1 MCHRNNGGKIVL
13 KKVSSPFSP
22 RRNSQSDD
30 DQVSVAHA
38 SFEEQAKSR
47 KLVGDSLWLSK
58 KMVDTGCTLE
68 QTLHVMEERC
78 KGCSVVTPMMCVEQC
93 ETWRVKRELRE
104 TSKVL
109 SEDDHRLELLNA
121 IKNERRLAILDI
133 LWEHPSS
140 LEGLQQKLKSH
151 KFYHSQKTIRE
162 YLKPLLKA
170 GLVKEHGK
178 RFHLTLYGRKM
189 QDAVI
194 KHGFAGKLPIHSEG
208 HEEKILRKLL
218 DSAKTRSEL
227 LNVAPP
233 NSLSRT
239 LKRLVKR
246 KLIMNNSP
254 SARVFYFRTKRALSL
269 EQLSPTQK
277 RICNAIPQ
285 AGISAPDLADVVG
298 ISLRRVYK
306 YLRSLRGKKLVFR
319 RDMPARYEL
328 TDKGES
334 TAEFLEEI
342 RSID

>member
-121 IKNERRLAILDI
+121 IKNEDWQSLTFFGNTPLLLRVYSRNLKATNSITVRRL
-133 LWEHPSS
+133 
-140 LEGLQQKLKSH
+140 
-151 KFYHSQKTIRE
+151 FVNT
-162 YLKPLLKA
+162 
-170 GLVKEHGK
+170 
-178 RFHLTLYGRKM
+178 
-189 QDAVI
+189 
-194 KHGFAGKLPIHSEG
+194 
-208 HEEKILRKLL
+208 
-218 DSAKTRSEL
+218 
-227 LNVAPP
+227 
-233 NSLSRT
+233 
-239 LKRLVKR
+239 
-246 KLIMNNSP
+246 
-254 SARVFYFRTKRALSL
+254 
-269 EQLSPTQK
+269 
-277 RICNAIPQ
+277 
-285 AGISAPDLADVVG
+285 
-298 ISLRRVYK
+298 
-306 YLRSLRGKKLVFR
+306 
-319 RDMPARYEL
+319 
-328 TDKGES
+328 
-334 TAEFLEEI
+334 
-342 RSID
+342 